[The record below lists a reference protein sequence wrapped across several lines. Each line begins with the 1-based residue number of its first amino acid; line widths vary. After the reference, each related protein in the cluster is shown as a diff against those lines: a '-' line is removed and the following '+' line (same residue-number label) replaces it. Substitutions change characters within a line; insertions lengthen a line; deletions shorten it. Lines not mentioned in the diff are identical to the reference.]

1 MNQIVL
7 TGMVLSTTPVG
18 EYDRRVVLLTK
29 EQGKVSA
36 FAKGSRRPNS
46 PLIGVVNPFT
56 FGEFTMYEGRITGEL
71 SGNEIR
77 EEVIMRGTMNLN
89 KKTAGGEDHE

>member
-46 PLIGVVNPFT
+46 PLVGVVNPFT
-56 FGEFTMYEGRITGEL
+56 FGEFTMYE
-71 SGNEIR
+71 
-77 EEVIMRGTMNLN
+77 EEVLIRSSRQR
-89 KKTAGGEDHE
+89 